1 MKATVHPGTSRPRHI
16 HNLSFFFRLD
26 AYKGFA
32 ETNAILHDLVM
43 ATVQNQ
49 EALEIRQAELR
60 LAEIRAELRLNE
72 LKLKRDTRIPE
83 REIFLDEPASDSGI
97 SHEVVAGSRIQAEP
111 PSSKAR
117 NRTTMKVPRKMKRKA
132 EDSIP
137 GDHRIC
143 FQLENMPSVP
153 AHANSSKKI
162 RKRNPAA
169 CSECRRKHLQ
179 CSHELRGLPAHRS
192 KPSDLDIFAMP
203 LTIEV
208 LRRTEG
214 QQQLEYL
221 TYNASTFPLID
232 GDLRLL
238 HERSGLAWHLS
249 GVGVAQSSAG
259 NSGSALLWA
268 LNALSDTEHL
278 DAIIRAGMCTR
289 YIEALDWVVWLCS
302 YVIAEHKG
310 KTTNELSSHSLLSE
324 SLAGLRHRVLSTS
337 GKYSLPHSDGG
348 PGIESKLLPDTHLAA
363 VALKARS
370 CAGLDRI
377 AEVYLRTFAQHES
390 SKVGQWWREIF
401 RHIDHDASIIL
412 EAIEALPD
420 ARIQSK
426 VWQMALD
433 GASNFESM
441 ELCQA
446 LLGYGW
452 SLAGQ
457 STDHGRVFASLLSDY
472 QTPPATDSLDWSAPR
487 LVRGAYATNGGRH
500 EPNCLVYDEDEDTK
514 SSPLQVASR
523 SGCEALVRSLL
534 RLGAS
539 PDGLPHEAGFP
550 LGAAAR
556 RGYCSIIRVLCDAD
570 ADVNAKDERRQE
582 TALMIACESGQ
593 LGAATILLDAG
604 ANLRAEIAFRETSL
618 YMAAYN
624 GHSDVVDL
632 LISAGTNVAA
642 YHHSA
647 LLRAAECHAETAFKL
662 LLAKGAVLSGTE
674 STKRWNRTIAIA
686 AFDGRVS
693 MVELLLVAFEGGLLK
708 SPCPEDGL
716 ARSLLRESGT
726 LRQWIQN
733 EAQMDLTEDLRQT
746 RDEMRALQLL
756 LEHGIWVYGYS
767 TMKEGILNSIAHL
780 EILNEM
786 DLHLARRSAKDVQS
800 QSFPW
805 TAEEMTGIPRR
816 LYECTPG
823 PSSPDS
829 DTYGSVTH
837 R

>member
-1 MKATVHPGTSRPRHI
+1 
-16 HNLSFFFRLD
+16 
-26 AYKGFA
+26 
-32 ETNAILHDLVM
+32 
-43 ATVQNQ
+43 
-49 EALEIRQAELR
+49 
-60 LAEIRAELRLNE
+60 
-72 LKLKRDTRIPE
+72 
-83 REIFLDEPASDSGI
+83 
-97 SHEVVAGSRIQAEP
+97 
-111 PSSKAR
+111 
-117 NRTTMKVPRKMKRKA
+117 
-132 EDSIP
+132 
-137 GDHRIC
+137 
-143 FQLENMPSVP
+143 
-153 AHANSSKKI
+153 
-162 RKRNPAA
+162 
-169 CSECRRKHLQ
+169 
-179 CSHELRGLPAHRS
+179 
-192 KPSDLDIFAMP
+192 MP

-472 QTPPATDSLDWSAPR
+472 QTPPATVHGGLVCTTAGAWRICDKRRTAR
-487 LVRGAYATNGGRH
+487 LNHLLVQASWAGMHDLARDLLRVGA

-708 SPCPEDGL
+708 SPCPGDGL

-746 RDEMRALQLL
+746 
-756 LEHGIWVYGYS
+756 
-767 TMKEGILNSIAHL
+767 
-780 EILNEM
+780 
-786 DLHLARRSAKDVQS
+786 
-800 QSFPW
+800 
-805 TAEEMTGIPRR
+805 
-816 LYECTPG
+816 
-823 PSSPDS
+823 
-829 DTYGSVTH
+829 
-837 R
+837 